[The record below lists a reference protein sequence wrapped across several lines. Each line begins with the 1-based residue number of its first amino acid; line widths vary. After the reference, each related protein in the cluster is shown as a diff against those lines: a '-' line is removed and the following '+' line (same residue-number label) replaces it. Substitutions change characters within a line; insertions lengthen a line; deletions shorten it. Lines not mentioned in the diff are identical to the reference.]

1 MTLMSEI
8 VLEESIWG
16 RELNSSFEDVKGSF
30 GDVGKLAPA
39 LTKKNVD
46 FHLNTLTKGYYT
58 KYTDTQSAFA
68 YCGAKLHEIWW
79 AQFNGDKGDAD
90 KVIKELGYESS
101 SVLIDLVFEVASDI
115 QGNGWVVVTQDTIT
129 SCTNHSWEAFD
140 DVVILIDM
148 WEHSY
153 QSDYGSDKK
162 EYISALINNALSW
175 EAISKRLRTSSFCP
189 F

>member
-1 MTLMSEI
+1 MSLMAEI
-8 VLEESIWG
+8 ILEESIWG
-16 RELNSSFEDVKGSF
+16 RELKSTFDDVKDSF
-30 GDVGKLAPA
+30 GDVDKLAPA
-39 LTKKNVD
+39 LSKKNVD

-58 KYTDTQSAFA
+58 KYAETESAFA

-79 AQFNGDKGDAD
+79 AQFNGDGGEAD
-90 KVIKELGYESS
+90 KVIKELGYENSATF
-101 SVLIDLVFEVASDI
+101 VDLIFEVASDI
-115 QGNGWVVVTQDTIT
+115 QGNGWVIVTRDAII

-162 EYISALINNALSW
+162 EYISALINKAISW
-175 EAISKRLRTSSFCP
+175 EAISERM
-189 F
+189 